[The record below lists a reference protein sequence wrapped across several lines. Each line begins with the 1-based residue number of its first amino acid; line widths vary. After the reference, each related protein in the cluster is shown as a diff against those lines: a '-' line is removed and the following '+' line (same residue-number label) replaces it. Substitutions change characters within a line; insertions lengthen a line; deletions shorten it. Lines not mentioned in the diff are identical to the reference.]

1 MALIPGTPSNL
12 ASSMAEAIQTA
23 FNNHYPE
30 VMGKNSPE
38 TNKQMTL
45 LCVAVAEGVI
55 NHLKAHPEAF
65 VIKTKFN
72 DDTLYNAVVEII

>member
-1 MALIPGTPSNL
+1 MALKAGTPSDL
-12 ASSMAEAIQTA
+12 SGSMAEAIKTA
-23 FNNHYPE
+23 FNNHYRE
-30 VMGKNSPE
+30 VMGKDHPE
-38 TNKQMTL
+38 SNKQMDL

-72 DDTLYNAVVEII
+72 DETQYDATVEIR